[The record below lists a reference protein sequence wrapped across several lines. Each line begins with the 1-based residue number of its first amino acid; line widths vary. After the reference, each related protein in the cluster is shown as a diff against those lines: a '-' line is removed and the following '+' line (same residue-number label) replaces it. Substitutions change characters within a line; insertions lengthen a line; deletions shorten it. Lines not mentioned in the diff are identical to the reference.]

1 MYIPNP
7 ERPWVGPA
15 PVSSTECLNINISV
29 PTPPGASS
37 GKPSYPVMV
46 FVHGGAFVYGA
57 GSAPIYDG
65 RRLAEISGSL
75 NIPTIIVTITYR
87 VGVYGFL
94 ASKEIKEYNAELNED
109 GVGNYGLWDQIEA
122 LRWVQE
128 HISAFGGDPARVT
141 FFGQSAGG
149 GESRSHRNVQ
159 ILGTP

>member
-1 MYIPNP
+1 
-7 ERPWVGPA
+7 VGG
-15 PVSSTECLNINISV
+15 T
-29 PTPPGASS
+29 
-37 GKPSYPVMV
+37 
-46 FVHGGAFVYGA
+46 GA
-57 GSAPIYDG
+57 GIEHRVSQHQHLRTDAAG
-65 RRLAEISGSL
+65 RIVREARLSGHGLRARWSLCVRRGIGAHLRRTSTGGDLGQSL

-94 ASKEIKEYNAELNED
+94 ASKEIKEYNAEFNEG

-159 ILGTP
+159 ILGTVPN